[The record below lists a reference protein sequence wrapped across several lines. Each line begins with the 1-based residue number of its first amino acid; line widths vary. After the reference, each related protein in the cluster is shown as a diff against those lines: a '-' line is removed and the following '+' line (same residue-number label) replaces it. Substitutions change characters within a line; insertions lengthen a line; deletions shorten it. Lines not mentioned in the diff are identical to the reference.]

1 MKKIILAAALFLMS
15 LCFGDNISAGNFGVI
30 GGANF
35 HTSHPKDVGAQ
46 TLTQWHAGILYKF
59 NLPLGFQLQPTILY
73 DVKAATSDTTPIDF
87 SVGYLDFIAALQWGV
102 DLILFRPYLEV
113 SPFAGYGL
121 ESWGDLKGMWQK
133 DGEKW
138 EYGVGLGGGLQ
149 IWRFQLNA
157 RYVWNFSDI
166 IPQIDMRGVM
176 DKMSFNGVTLSL
188 AYFF

>member
-1 MKKIILAAALFLMS
+1 
-15 LCFGDNISAGNFGVI
+15 
-30 GGANF
+30 
-35 HTSHPKDVGAQ
+35 
-46 TLTQWHAGILYKF
+46 
-59 NLPLGFQLQPTILY
+59 
-73 DVKAATSDTTPIDF
+73 
-87 SVGYLDFIAALQWGV
+87 
-102 DLILFRPYLEV
+102 
-113 SPFAGYGL
+113 
-121 ESWGDLKGMWQK
+121 MWQK